1 MKIPFTSMRMTRTSV
16 VPPSPQR
23 DNIPPSMC
31 DPLDVKRN
39 CSDDSSV
46 FSGLAEASHQELG
59 EEYYQ
64 DDVGVGEDSGV
75 TTQSS
80 GTGSYTDDILLHRRE
95 YDSSTQVTYSIAQS
109 GALQSSLGGPYNN
122 SGSHPDSTYSSS
134 KMGGSSTEESD
145 AYSSF
150 LPHDVP
156 TESTMTDHSHRS
168 RLREMPPMVDSDTAF
183 GMSSTISSSQP
194 TSSGGIFEEPSD
206 SRDPPNPWL
215 ATGHASNTNKIIQN
229 PELFNDSDTNTQMTW
244 GSANDVP
251 RPKGTVK
258 LVSQVSFLGDSKPEN
273 QSARVKTSSKLPH
286 LEEECRNPIEECPT
300 DDSGSRIVEMVN
312 DFEKQMDASLRS
324 IRDDDQDPYEVL
336 SELQD
341 MTPRRV
347 KSEDDTTKAVLT
359 PHKAR
364 KLQRILHEARTEVEV
379 LRDNNE
385 QYKSEIE
392 QMEEEHKSEL
402 KLLEDRTKQ
411 KLAELRFM
419 YQEEIDK
426 LVLEKDAAVIEA
438 GRQAARYA
446 ESGKK
451 QVSMMKKKLERLTST
466 ATATIKEKV
475 EEANRNALA
484 MKDKEFA
491 ARLGALRTSY
501 ESELEKLR
509 KECDNRVKSEV
520 EKAVSSVAQQVRLNQ
535 DILVSELREQI
546 ESLRKE
552 KWTIQTV
559 LKAVKGNF
567 VKHYPDEMK
576 TYAKKSEDFA
586 GTARKFLDK
595 DASPNEGVEGDL
607 KEVIETFAFL
617 LECMEK
623 KVAPVQYM
631 TEVEET
637 KHERNEVYSQVR
649 KELLLRHRAEIDH
662 VRKER
667 DEAKEKL
674 KTVEANFK
682 KLGREKK
689 FLEEKHR
696 RALENHR
703 QRIEKLQAEKD
714 TALEIEKSRKD
725 LAAAMAA
732 GRREMSKS
740 VNHNTK
746 EPSDG
751 KKGQGGICTSISEP
765 GDDSPIPAPP
775 KRHTI
780 LVDHQKYVF
789 ESASVRKAR
798 TFLNQHSPRDSPRL
812 SPSHSYHHRRSFGT
826 TETKR
831 AFSDDSPIK
840 SYDLIMPEKK
850 NRSATGTDHL
860 TSDINSF
867 CNDENRSSNENV
879 STETRTLNVL
889 DPDEERPKSLLE
901 TTAVSHARDGIHPV
915 PDIKKHLIV
924 PEKKYRSATG
934 TDHQTSDSNNACN
947 DENLTSNEN
956 VNTETRT
963 LNVLGPD
970 EERTL
975 QPKSLLEPTATSH
988 ARNGIHP
995 VPEIKKHLI
1004 VPEKE
1009 NRSATGTDHQTSDSN
1024 SFCNDEN
1031 RSSNENVSTETRTLN
1046 VLDPD
1051 EERPKSLLETTAVSH
1066 ARDGIHP
1073 VPDIK
1078 KHLIVPEK
1086 KYRSATGT
1094 DHQTSDSNNAC
1105 NDENLT
1111 SNENVN
1117 TETRTLNVLGP
1128 DEERTLQPKS
1138 LLEPTATSHA
1148 RNGIHPVPEIKK
1160 HLIVPEKENRSAT
1173 GTDHQ
1178 TSDSNSFCNDENRSS
1193 NENVSTETRTL
1204 NVLDPDEERPLQP
1217 KSLLEPTAVSHARDG
1232 IHPVPNMKKSKSDG
1246 SNSFVKSKDTILSNL
1261 RNQAKNANEHKDD
1274 SIMSRIEPIGK
1285 VVDVEPSARRKSFA
1299 ILRTFK
1305 NKKETQ
1311 KKDPSSDSPFH
1322 SSDNPDGK
1330 EDPSNVMSRSIRR
1343 ARLPPELVPL
1353 LSAVPAEDVPIAAQ
1367 STAPVSVGTSLETCS
1382 FASTNNKD
1390 LPVHSLEPEWTK
1402 RFTKSRGTDNPN
1414 DHFLPTPTSGNQF
1427 LPPRTSDNLTTDNH
1441 TYKKTPPS
1449 TQKRSGRGSHVP
1461 SKTGTLDHRSTFDNT
1476 LSPATAPICGE
1487 DEHETQM
1494 RSFNE
1499 KFNRLLFNIDLSGN
1513 GLNGEEPKKPRG
1525 SQQLTNGDYEEHLEV
1540 CLAIASKNKQALA
1553 PLRER
1558 LQAKFYDIASSYTV
1572 RTGKTP
1578 TGVEVL
1584 QLLRGGKLMVRQRD
1598 VFRAIHE
1605 CHAVRAKHA
1614 KQNASMEVVKER
1626 YGNITRQMVNTFID
1640 MCPTCLRRPPVIK
1653 PLKGAARPIYSNN
1666 FRDRFQIDLIDMQ
1679 DKPKRDDRGVICR
1692 WILVLKD
1699 HFTKLTYCEPI
1710 PRKRPKHV
1718 VQVLSRIFGFIGSPK
1733 VFHTDNGKEFTAKII
1748 LQMLRELNPDILA
1761 VCGRA
1766 RKPSDQGSVESR
1778 NKMVKLLLQDIEDE
1792 EKKRKK
1798 KTNWTMLMG
1807 PLMAGINGHKVRG
1820 KNATSANENVF
1831 GMPLHEPLE
1840 CDPALL
1846 RQCFTV
1852 RERLNLLPDPEF
1864 EASLQEYYIID
1875 GEFESDGF
1883 VYPILPCEVCT
1894 FHSKQVQLCVGNKA
1908 YEKKILSP
1916 EPWWDTAFI
1925 ASFAAILAHDTH
1937 NPGLLYIHCQFPK
1950 SVISKKEVH
1959 VIDEERT
1966 VLSVLHGA
1974 MHYVVLE
1981 LDILERTV
1989 WICDGRKY
1997 PLLTWANHITN
2008 ILKRTAL
2015 LDLNVEPDYGT
2026 KSDPCSQSFLKV
2038 NGEQEWTIK
2047 SDTLV
2052 LQPDVVN
2059 CGPIACMKL
2068 WTMFQPGEVDVR
2080 EEGLAIDRSAP
2091 SSGENFV
2098 DMTTNDVTNDV
2109 TSQRNSSYEE
2119 RCQKRTLAKQKQKNA
2134 QIIQAKKM
2142 MALRNKSTPTLE
2154 RGMVVS
2160 VKPDP
2165 RDVKR
2170 ARGVLAIVCDVSGSG
2185 AGGIKVATGYGPIT
2199 QGNNQETFYVPAD
2212 RYTIPKIQDLALDA
2226 ELEKVRRQVMEGTF
2240 EEGSCKGLTVQ
2251 AAHKLGFGDSP
2262 RRPKGCRCK
2271 MGKCTNFCGC
2281 VKAGRKCNSAM
2292 EIAVSRQKFFLK
2304 ERISVLT

>member
-23 DNIPPSMC
+23 ENIPPSMC

-64 DDVGVGEDSGV
+64 DDVGAGEDSGV
-75 TTQSS
+75 TTRSS

-95 YDSSTQVTYSIAQS
+95 YDSSTQITYSIAQS

-122 SGSHPDSTYSSS
+122 SSSHPDSTYSSS

-194 TSSGGIFEEPSD
+194 TSSGGIIEGPSD

-229 PELFNDSDTNTQMTW
+229 PEFFNDSDTNTQMTW

-273 QSARVKTSSKLPH
+273 KSARVKTSSKLPH

-324 IRDDDQDPYEVL
+324 IRDDDQNPYEVL

-347 KSEDDTTKAVLT
+347 KSEDDATTAALT

-402 KLLEDRTKQ
+402 KLLEDRMKQ
-411 KLAELRFM
+411 KLAELRSM
-419 YQEEIDK
+419 YQVEIDK

-520 EKAVSSVAQQVRLNQ
+520 EKAVSSVAQHVRLNQ
-535 DILVSELREQI
+535 DVLVSELREQI

-559 LKAVKGNF
+559 LKAVKGNL

-586 GTARKFLDK
+586 GTARKFLDEG
-595 DASPNEGVEGDL
+595 ASTNDGVDGDL

-617 LECMEK
+617 LEFTEK

-740 VNHNTK
+740 VNHNTT

-751 KKGQGGICTSISEP
+751 KKGQGNICNSSSEP
-765 GDDSPIPAPP
+765 GDDSFIPAPP

-798 TFLNQHSPRDSPRL
+798 TFLNQHSPRDSPRF

-831 AFSDDSPIK
+831 PFSDDSPIK
-840 SYDLIMPEKK
+840 SYDLIVPEKK
-850 NRSATGTDHL
+850 NRSATGTDHQ
-860 TSDINSF
+860 TSDSNNV

-889 DPDEERPKSLLE
+889 GPDEGRPLQPKSLPE
-901 TTAVSHARDGIHPV
+901 PTAVSHARGGIHPV
-915 PDIKKHLIV
+915 PDKKKYLVV
-924 PEKKYRSATG
+924 PEKKNRSATG
-934 TDHQTSDSNNACN
+934 TDHQTSDSNNVCN
-947 DENLTSNEN
+947 DENRTSNEN
-956 VNTETRT
+956 VSTETRT

-970 EERTL
+970 EERL
-975 QPKSLLEPTATSH
+975 MQPKSLPEPTAVSH
-988 ARNGIHP
+988 ARDGIDP
-995 VPEIKKHLI
+995 VHDIKKHLT
-1004 VPEKE
+1004 VPEKQ
-1009 NRSATGTDHQTSDSN
+1009 NRFATGTNHQTSDSN
-1024 SFCNDEN
+1024 NVCNDEN
-1031 RSSNENVSTETRTLN
+1031 HTSNENVSTETRTLN
-1046 VLDPD
+1046 ILDPD
-1051 EERPKSLLETTAVSH
+1051 EECPLQPRSLLELTAVSH
-1066 ARDGIHP
+1066 ARDGIDP
-1073 VPDIK
+1073 VHD
-1078 KHLIVPEK
+1078 
-1086 KYRSATGT
+1086 
-1094 DHQTSDSNNAC
+1094 
-1105 NDENLT
+1105 
-1111 SNENVN
+1111 
-1117 TETRTLNVLGP
+1117 
-1128 DEERTLQPKS
+1128 
-1138 LLEPTATSHA
+1138 
-1148 RNGIHPVPEIKK
+1148 
-1160 HLIVPEKENRSAT
+1160 
-1173 GTDHQ
+1173 
-1178 TSDSNSFCNDENRSS
+1178 
-1193 NENVSTETRTL
+1193 
-1204 NVLDPDEERPLQP
+1204 
-1217 KSLLEPTAVSHARDG
+1217 
-1232 IHPVPNMKKSKSDG
+1232 MKKSKSDG
-1246 SNSFVKSKDTILSNL
+1246 SNSFVRSKDTILSNL
-1261 RNQAKNANEHKDD
+1261 RNQAKNSNEHKDD
-1274 SIMSRIEPIGK
+1274 SITSRIEPIGK
-1285 VVDVEPSARRKSFA
+1285 VVVDVEPSARRKSFA

-1330 EDPSNVMSRSIRR
+1330 ADPSNATSRSIRR
-1343 ARLPPELVPL
+1343 ARL
-1353 LSAVPAEDVPIAAQ
+1353 I
-1367 STAPVSVGTSLETCS
+1367 
-1382 FASTNNKD
+1382 K
-1390 LPVHSLEPEWTK
+1390 
-1402 RFTKSRGTDNPN
+1402 
-1414 DHFLPTPTSGNQF
+1414 
-1427 LPPRTSDNLTTDNH
+1427 NL
-1441 TYKKTPPS
+1441 
-1449 TQKRSGRGSHVP
+1449 
-1461 SKTGTLDHRSTFDNT
+1461 F
-1476 LSPATAPICGE
+1476 
-1487 DEHETQM
+1487 
-1494 RSFNE
+1494 
-1499 KFNRLLFNIDLSGN
+1499 
-1513 GLNGEEPKKPRG
+1513 
-1525 SQQLTNGDYEEHLEV
+1525 
-1540 CLAIASKNKQALA
+1540 
-1553 PLRER
+1553 
-1558 LQAKFYDIASSYTV
+1558 
-1572 RTGKTP
+1572 
-1578 TGVEVL
+1578 
-1584 QLLRGGKLMVRQRD
+1584 
-1598 VFRAIHE
+1598 
-1605 CHAVRAKHA
+1605 
-1614 KQNASMEVVKER
+1614 
-1626 YGNITRQMVNTFID
+1626 
-1640 MCPTCLRRPPVIK
+1640 
-1653 PLKGAARPIYSNN
+1653 
-1666 FRDRFQIDLIDMQ
+1666 
-1679 DKPKRDDRGVICR
+1679 
-1692 WILVLKD
+1692 
-1699 HFTKLTYCEPI
+1699 
-1710 PRKRPKHV
+1710 
-1718 VQVLSRIFGFIGSPK
+1718 
-1733 VFHTDNGKEFTAKII
+1733 
-1748 LQMLRELNPDILA
+1748 
-1761 VCGRA
+1761 
-1766 RKPSDQGSVESR
+1766 
-1778 NKMVKLLLQDIEDE
+1778 
-1792 EKKRKK
+1792 
-1798 KTNWTMLMG
+1798 
-1807 PLMAGINGHKVRG
+1807 
-1820 KNATSANENVF
+1820 
-1831 GMPLHEPLE
+1831 
-1840 CDPALL
+1840 
-1846 RQCFTV
+1846 
-1852 RERLNLLPDPEF
+1852 
-1864 EASLQEYYIID
+1864 
-1875 GEFESDGF
+1875 
-1883 VYPILPCEVCT
+1883 
-1894 FHSKQVQLCVGNKA
+1894 
-1908 YEKKILSP
+1908 
-1916 EPWWDTAFI
+1916 
-1925 ASFAAILAHDTH
+1925 
-1937 NPGLLYIHCQFPK
+1937 
-1950 SVISKKEVH
+1950 
-1959 VIDEERT
+1959 
-1966 VLSVLHGA
+1966 
-1974 MHYVVLE
+1974 
-1981 LDILERTV
+1981 
-1989 WICDGRKY
+1989 
-1997 PLLTWANHITN
+1997 
-2008 ILKRTAL
+2008 
-2015 LDLNVEPDYGT
+2015 
-2026 KSDPCSQSFLKV
+2026 
-2038 NGEQEWTIK
+2038 
-2047 SDTLV
+2047 
-2052 LQPDVVN
+2052 
-2059 CGPIACMKL
+2059 
-2068 WTMFQPGEVDVR
+2068 
-2080 EEGLAIDRSAP
+2080 
-2091 SSGENFV
+2091 
-2098 DMTTNDVTNDV
+2098 
-2109 TSQRNSSYEE
+2109 
-2119 RCQKRTLAKQKQKNA
+2119 
-2134 QIIQAKKM
+2134 
-2142 MALRNKSTPTLE
+2142 
-2154 RGMVVS
+2154 
-2160 VKPDP
+2160 
-2165 RDVKR
+2165 
-2170 ARGVLAIVCDVSGSG
+2170 
-2185 AGGIKVATGYGPIT
+2185 
-2199 QGNNQETFYVPAD
+2199 
-2212 RYTIPKIQDLALDA
+2212 
-2226 ELEKVRRQVMEGTF
+2226 
-2240 EEGSCKGLTVQ
+2240 
-2251 AAHKLGFGDSP
+2251 
-2262 RRPKGCRCK
+2262 
-2271 MGKCTNFCGC
+2271 
-2281 VKAGRKCNSAM
+2281 
-2292 EIAVSRQKFFLK
+2292 
-2304 ERISVLT
+2304 